1 MDKLLSEEKELR
13 SEDDK
18 QSSSERKKKA
28 PVVTAIEARL
38 SAVQKLRVSSGRLVG
53 STTGGGGEEP
63 MTITQYFP
71 TNQSKKK
78 GWYDKR

>member
-28 PVVTAIEARL
+28 SVTAIEARL

-53 STTGGGGEEP
+53 STTGGGGEP
-63 MTITQYFP
+63 MTITQFFP

-78 GWYDKR
+78 G